1 MLRVTHREKNQVR
14 SMKITIIGAGNVA
27 THMTKA
33 LFDAGDSILQ
43 VWSRTPEHA
52 IDLAHKVG
60 AEPLT
65 DLGKISPDAD
75 LYLFCVK
82 DDALPDVIAR
92 MPETGGI
99 WVHTAGSLSMEL
111 FAARKSDY
119 GVIYPLQT
127 FSRNRALSF
136 EEIPLFIEGSTP
148 ANAAMLE
155 QLAHTLS
162 LNVYRLPGAKRKK
175 LHLAAVF
182 ACNFV
187 NHLYALSAEI
197 LNEEELPFDVLLPLI
212 AETAAKVREMAPVAA
227 QTGPALRGDEK
238 VMQQHLD
245 QIVDPHVREIYRLL
259 SGSIA
264 ELTKRNH
271 LLT

>member
-1 MLRVTHREKNQVR
+1 LLRVTHREKNQVR

-127 FSRNRALSF
+127 FSRHRELSF
-136 EEIPLFIEGSTP
+136 DEIPLFVEGSTP
-148 ANAAMLE
+148 ANSAMLE

-162 LNVYRLPGAKRKK
+162 RNVYRLPGAKRKK

-187 NHLYALSAEI
+187 NHLYLLSSDIIAEEDI
-197 LNEEELPFDVLLPLI
+197 PFEVLLPLI
-212 AETAAKVREMAPVAA
+212 AETAAKVKEMAPAAA
-227 QTGPALRGDEK
+227 QTGPAVRGDEK

-245 QIVDPHVREIYRLL
+245 QIADSRLRDIYRQL
-259 SGSIA
+259 SESIT
-264 ELTKRNH
+264 EMSKRNQ

>member
-1 MLRVTHREKNQVR
+1 MNVIL
-14 SMKITIIGAGNVA
+14 IGAGNVA
-27 THMTKA
+27 TQFTRA
-33 LFDAGDSILQ
+33 LTAKGHTLLQ
-43 VWSRTPEHA
+43 VWSRTTAHA
-52 IDLAHKVG
+52 EALAERVG
-60 AEPLT
+60 AAPLT
-65 DLGKISPDAD
+65 DMGKIYPHAD

-82 DDALPDVIAR
+82 DDALPEVIAR
-92 MPETGGI
+92 MPDTGGI
-99 WVHTAGSLSMEL
+99 WVHTAGSLPMEL

-127 FSRNRALSF
+127 FSRNRELSF
-136 EEIPLFIEGSTP
+136 DAIPLFIEGSTTGNV
-148 ANAAMLE
+148 ATLD
-155 QLAHTLS
+155 QLARTLS
-162 LNVYRLPGAKRKK
+162 RNVYRLPGAKRKK

-197 LNEEELPFDVLLPLI
+197 LNEEEIPFEVLLPLI
-212 AETAAKVREMAPVAA
+212 AETASKVKEMVPAAA
-227 QTGPALRGDEK
+227 QTGPAARGDEK

-245 QIVDPHVREIYRLL
+245 QITDPHLREIYRLL

-264 ELTKRNH
+264 ELTKRSH

>member
-1 MLRVTHREKNQVR
+1 
-14 SMKITIIGAGNVA
+14 MKITMIGAGNVA
-27 THMTKA
+27 THITLA
-33 LFDAGDSILQ
+33 LAEKGHTILQ
-43 VWSRTPEHA
+43 VWSRTAEHA
-52 IDLAHKVG
+52 GKLAERVG
-60 AEPLT
+60 AASLAA
-65 DLGKISPDAD
+65 LGEISPDAD

-82 DDALPDVIAR
+82 DDALPQVIAA

-99 WVHTAGSLSMEL
+99 WVHTAGSLPMGL
-111 FAARKSDY
+111 FATRKSDY

-127 FSRNRALSF
+127 FSRNRELSF
-136 EEIPLFIEGSTP
+136 EEIPLFVEGSTP
-148 ANAAMLE
+148 ANAAILE
-155 QLAHTLS
+155 QLAQALS
-162 LNVYRLPGAKRKK
+162 HRVYRLPGDKRKK

-197 LNEEELPFDVLLPLI
+197 LNEEELPFEVLLPLI
-212 AETAAKVREMAPVAA
+212 TETAAKVREMAPVAA

>member
-1 MLRVTHREKNQVR
+1 
-14 SMKITIIGAGNVA
+14 MKIILIGGGNVA
-27 THMTKA
+27 TQFARA
-33 LFDAGDSILQ
+33 LTEKGHTLLQ
-43 VWSRTPEHA
+43 VWSRTAEHA
-52 IDLAHKVG
+52 EKLAGRVG
-60 AEPLT
+60 AASLT
-65 DLGKISPDAD
+65 ELGEISPDAD

-82 DDALPDVIAR
+82 DDALPEVIAA

-99 WVHTAGSLSMEL
+99 WVHTAGSLPMEL

-127 FSRNRALSF
+127 FSRNRVLSF
-136 EEIPLFIEGSTP
+136 EEIPLFVEGSTP
-148 ANAAMLE
+148 ANVAMLE
-155 QLAHTLS
+155 QLARALS
-162 LNVYRLPGAKRKK
+162 RNVYRLPGEKRKK

-197 LNEEELPFDVLLPLI
+197 LNEEEIPFEVLLPLI
-212 AETAAKVREMAPVAA
+212 AETAAKVREMAPAAA
-227 QTGPALRGDEK
+227 QTGPAVRGDEK
-238 VMQQHLD
+238 VMQQHLN
-245 QIVDPHVREIYRLL
+245 QIADPRVQEIYRQL
-259 SGSIA
+259 SDSIA

>member
-1 MLRVTHREKNQVR
+1 
-14 SMKITIIGAGNVA
+14 MKIILIGAGNVA
-27 THMTKA
+27 TQFATA
-33 LFDAGDSILQ
+33 LTGKGHTLLQ
-43 VWSRTPEHA
+43 VWSRTAAHA
-52 IDLAHKVG
+52 EALAESVG
-60 AEPLT
+60 AVPLT
-65 DLGKISPDAD
+65 DMGKISPHAD
-75 LYLFCVK
+75 IYLFCVK
-82 DDALPDVIAR
+82 DDALPQVIAR
-92 MPETGGI
+92 MPDTGGL
-99 WVHTAGSLSMEL
+99 WAHTAGSLPMEL
-111 FAARKSDY
+111 FAARKSHY

-162 LNVYRLPGAKRKK
+162 HNVYHLTGAKRKK

>member
-1 MLRVTHREKNQVR
+1 
-14 SMKITIIGAGNVA
+14 MKIILIGAGNVA
-27 THMTKA
+27 SQLTLA
-33 LFDAGDSILQ
+33 LAERGHTLLQ
-43 VWSRTPEHA
+43 VWSRTAAHA
-52 IDLAHKVG
+52 EALAESVG
-60 AEPLT
+60 AVPLT
-65 DLGKISPDAD
+65 DMGKISPHAD

-82 DDALPDVIAR
+82 DDALPQVIAR
-92 MPETGGI
+92 MPDTGGI
-99 WVHTAGSLSMEL
+99 WAHTAGSLPMEL

-127 FSRNRALSF
+127 FSRNRELTFDA
-136 EEIPLFIEGSTP
+136 IPLFVEGSTP
-148 ANAAMLE
+148 ANVETLE

-162 LNVYRLPGAKRKK
+162 RNVYRLPGAKRKK

-197 LNEEELPFDVLLPLI
+197 LNEEEIPFEVLQPLI
-212 AETAAKVREMAPVAA
+212 AETASKVKEMAPAAA
-227 QTGPALRGDEK
+227 QTGPAARGDEK

-245 QIVDPHVREIYRLL
+245 QIIDPHLREIYRLL

-264 ELTKRNH
+264 ELTKRNRQ
-271 LLT
+271 LS

>member
-1 MLRVTHREKNQVR
+1 
-14 SMKITIIGAGNVA
+14 MKIILIGAGNVA
-27 THMTKA
+27 SQLTLA
-33 LFDAGDSILQ
+33 LAERGHTLLQ
-43 VWSRTPEHA
+43 VWSRTAEHA
-52 IDLAHKVG
+52 RKLAERVG
-60 AEPLT
+60 AASLT
-65 DLGKISPDAD
+65 ELGEIFTDAD

-82 DDALPDVIAR
+82 DDALPQVITA

-99 WVHTAGSLSMEL
+99 WVHTAGSLPMEL
-111 FAARKSDY
+111 FATRKSDY

-127 FSRNRALSF
+127 FSRNRELSF
-136 EEIPLFIEGSTP
+136 QEIPLFIEGSTP

-155 QLAHTLS
+155 QLAQALS
-162 LNVYRLPGAKRKK
+162 RNVYRLPGDKRKK

-245 QIVDPHVREIYRLL
+245 QLSDPRLREIYRLL
-259 SGSIA
+259 SDSIA
-264 ELTKRNH
+264 ELTKRNQ
-271 LLT
+271 LLP

>member
-1 MLRVTHREKNQVR
+1 
-14 SMKITIIGAGNVA
+14 MKITMIGAGNVA
-27 THMTKA
+27 THITLA
-33 LFDAGDSILQ
+33 LAEKGHTILQ
-43 VWSRTPEHA
+43 VWSRTAEHA
-52 IDLAHKVG
+52 RKLAERVG
-60 AEPLT
+60 AASLT
-65 DLGKISPDAD
+65 ELGEIFTDAD

-82 DDALPDVIAR
+82 DDALPQVITA

-99 WVHTAGSLSMEL
+99 WVHTAGSLPMEL
-111 FAARKSDY
+111 FATQKSDY

-127 FSRNRALSF
+127 FSRNRELSF
-136 EEIPLFIEGSTP
+136 QEIPLFIEGSTP

-155 QLAHTLS
+155 QLAQALS
-162 LNVYRLPGAKRKK
+162 HNVYRLPGDKRKK

-259 SGSIA
+259 SGSIV